1 MNLCNILFGNK
12 LQRKESPM
20 AIIPQRQLF
29 SWKEIENLA
38 DLERLLLLIRHL
50 PDEQLMQALESRRGK
65 GRNDYPV
72 RAIWNSILAG
82 VVYQHPSIES
92 LRREL
97 MRNAQLRQLC
107 GFDLL
112 KGINGV
118 PSSNA
123 YTNFLK
129 RLMAHADMIDSLF
142 YELVDRLSELL
153 DSFGEIMAID
163 SKAIKSRARRA
174 STHRRPDP
182 RGESDA
188 DKAVKTYRG
197 KRSDGSTWETIKSWF
212 GFKLHLIVDAEY
224 ELPVAYRVTKAS
236 ASDLTV
242 GKEMIADL
250 ALRRRYLLDNAHFFL
265 GDKGYDDTDLITKLW
280 DDHGIKPVI
289 DIRDQWKIDGARL
302 VHGQRNVSHDYKGTV
317 YCHCPVQWVK
327 RPMAFGG
334 FEKDRAALKYRCPSK
349 HYGLECGGREQC
361 HISDNIRID
370 IESNRRIFTPLARSS
385 YKWKTMH
392 NKRSAVERVNSRLDE
407 SFGFEKHFIRGIK
420 KMKVR
425 CGLALIVM
433 LGMAYGRVK
442 EKQYEHMRSLVTSAA

>member
-1 MNLCNILFGNK
+1 
-12 LQRKESPM
+12 M
-20 AIIPQRQLF
+20 AIIPQKQLF

-38 DLERLLLLIRHL
+38 DLERFSLLLKYL
-50 PDEQLMQALESRRGK
+50 PDEQLMQSLESHRGK
-65 GRNDYPV
+65 GRDDYPV
-72 RAIWNSILAG
+72 RAMWNSILAG
-82 VVYQHPSIES
+82 IVYQHASIES

-112 KGINGV
+112 KGIDAV

-129 RLMAHADMIDSLF
+129 RLIAHMDMIDSVF
-142 YELVDRLSELL
+142 CELVDRLSELL
-153 DSFGEIMAID
+153 EGFGQVLAID
-163 SKAIKSRARRA
+163 SKAMKSRARRV
-174 STHRRPDP
+174 SRSGSVDL
-182 RGESDA
+182 RGEIDA
-188 DKAVKTYRG
+188 DKGFKTYRG
-197 KRSDGSTWETIKSWF
+197 RRCDGSTWETVKSWF

-224 ELPVAYRVTKAS
+224 ELPVAYSVTKAS

-242 GKEMIADL
+242 GKKMIDDL
-250 ALRRRYLLDNAHFFL
+250 AVERPSVLEIAQLLL
-265 GDKGYDDTDLITKLW
+265 GDKAYDDTDLIRKLW
-280 DDHGIKPVI
+280 DEHNIKPVI
-289 DIRDQWKIDGARL
+289 DIRDLWKIDGARL
-302 VHGQRNVSHDYKGTV
+302 VHGQTNVSHDYKGTV

-334 FEKDRAALKYRCPSK
+334 FEKDRGTLKYRCAAR
-349 HYGLECGGREQC
+349 HYGLDCAGRQRC

-385 YKWKTMH
+385 YKWKTMY
-392 NKRSAVERVNSRLDE
+392 NKRSAVERVNSRMDE
-407 SFGFEKHFIRGIK
+407 SFGFEKHFIRGGN

-433 LGMAYGRVK
+433 LGMAYGRVRQ
-442 EKQYEHMRSLVTSAA
+442 KQYERMRSLVTSVA

>member
-1 MNLCNILFGNK
+1 
-12 LQRKESPM
+12 M

-38 DLERLLLLIRHL
+38 DLERFSLLLKHL
-50 PDEQLMQALESRRGK
+50 PDEQLMRSLESHRGK
-65 GRNDYPV
+65 GRDDYPI
-72 RAIWNSILAG
+72 RAMWNSILAG
-82 VVYQHPSIES
+82 IVYQHASIES

-112 KGINGV
+112 KGIDAV

-123 YTNFLK
+123 YTNFIK
-129 RLMAHADMIDSLF
+129 RLIANADMIDSVF
-142 YELVDRLSELL
+142 CELVDRLSELL
-153 DSFGEIMAID
+153 EGFGQVLAID
-163 SKAIKSRARRA
+163 SKAIRSRARRI
-174 STHRRPDP
+174 STRGGVDL
-182 RGESDA
+182 RGEIDA
-188 DKAVKTYRG
+188 DKGFKTYRG
-197 KRSDGSTWETIKSWF
+197 RRSDGSTWETVKSWF

-224 ELPVAYRVTKAS
+224 ELPVAYSVTKAS

-242 GKEMIADL
+242 GKEMIGDL
-250 ALRRRYLLDNAHFFL
+250 ALERPSVLENAQLLL
-265 GDKGYDDTDLITKLW
+265 GDKAYDDTGLITELW
-280 DDHGIKPVI
+280 DEHSIKPVI
-289 DIRDQWKIDGARL
+289 DIRDLWKIDGARL
-302 VHGQRNVSHDYKGTV
+302 VHGQSNVSHDYKGTV

-334 FEKDRAALKYRCPSK
+334 FEKDRGTLKYRCSAR
-349 HYGLECGGREQC
+349 HYGLECAGRERC

-385 YKWKTMH
+385 YKWKTIYK
-392 NKRSAVERVNSRLDE
+392 KRSAVERVNSRMDE
-407 SFGFEKHFIRGIK
+407 SFGFEKHFIRGSK

-433 LGMAYGRVK
+433 LGMAYGRVRQ
-442 EKQYEHMRSLVTSAA
+442 KQYERMRSLVTSVA